1 MNLRIFV
8 LTAAKLAFPPVLTPY
23 FKLTYFRKNKICAYI
38 CAYICAHICAHYIVP
53 KIFVV
58 LLLNIGY
65 FEPYH
70 IKYSFFQIN

>member
-23 FKLTYFRKNKICAYI
+23 FKLTYFRKNKICA
-38 CAYICAHICAHYIVP
+38 HYIVP

-58 LLLNIGY
+58 LFLNIGY